1 MRRVVL
7 ESPYAGDVEKNVA
20 YARLALR
27 DSIQRG
33 EAPLASHLLYTQ
45 PGVLSDGIP
54 QERKTGIQAG
64 LEWMRAA
71 DAVVVYHDL
80 GISPGMADAIGHA
93 KWLKIPIEYRSI
105 SGKTYIDQD
114 FSGAI

>member
-33 EAPLASHLLYTQ
+33 EAPWRVTYCTLSPASCQMAYLR
-45 PGVLSDGIP
+45 S
-54 QERKTGIQAG
+54 ER
-64 LEWMRAA
+64 RASRPA
-71 DAVVVYHDL
+71 
-80 GISPGMADAIGHA
+80 
-93 KWLKIPIEYRSI
+93 W
-105 SGKTYIDQD
+105 SGCVRRTPW
-114 FSGAI
+114 